1 MKNEIEKVKIIKDL
15 CHPYKKQVVIN
26 NINPHNHQF
35 SMCHYISNIFMLIYE
50 TIFFSFGI
58 VMFVIKLSQLN
69 MDFWFIE
76 AGFIKM
82 LSVAVVLV

>member
-35 SMCHYISNIFMLIYE
+35 SMCHHNSTPFEVYVYLY
-50 TIFFSFGI
+50 
-58 VMFVIKLSQLN
+58 QL
-69 MDFWFIE
+69 
-76 AGFIKM
+76 
-82 LSVAVVLV
+82 

>member
-35 SMCHYISNIFMLIYE
+35 SMCHHNSTPFEVYVYLY
-50 TIFFSFGI
+50 
-58 VMFVIKLSQLN
+58 QLKYL
-69 MDFWFIE
+69 F
-76 AGFIKM
+76 
-82 LSVAVVLV
+82 